1 MSAKTRLFL
10 TIERL
15 KNLMYDPQMRF
26 PFWEQFFPLLGD
38 ANSVDID
45 LGVLSELINEA
56 AVAAE
61 NLLLTQGGAI
71 YSQYLYGANAA
82 PAASAAATATNRLP
96 VRRAAASAPTIIDTK
111 KYTTFADKTMNYFVS
126 AGTTSV
132 SFRVKDLIMLYVYV
146 SHTPKYRPLFDFMEA
161 ILFRKEKECMPVVSS
176 EVSSILLDNLRD
188 LTGITNVR
196 LDYESLMNVNVAVQR
211 AANNELSKYP
221 LIKVR
226 DYITNVNVYDKVTEP
241 CKAFG
246 DKFQLLL
253 AQKPMNFVDA
263 SDYTIT
269 FGANPVIIEN
279 VAISIEKSSDMNRM
293 VFNAINN
300 IFINTVEQCASENI
314 KFDVDDYNRRFRIM
328 ERARESSRNNYV
340 EKVAVGDVVARKRIK
355 TNPTTT
361 LSSELKRYKSNKFL
375 EE

>member
-1 MSAKTRLFL
+1 M

-15 KNLMYDPQMRF
+15 KNAMDDPQMRF

-38 ANSVDID
+38 AATVDID
-45 LGVLSELINEA
+45 LSVLSELINEA

-61 NLLLTQGGAI
+61 NLLLTQGGAV
-71 YSQYLYGANAA
+71 YSQYLYGNASNARALA
-82 PAASAAATATNRLP
+82 PNRLP
-96 VRRAAASAPTIIDTK
+96 ARRALGGAVTSAVVDTK
-111 KYTTFADKTMNYFVS
+111 KYATFADKTMNHFVS
-126 AGTTSV
+126 AGATSA

-146 SHTPKYRPLFDFMEA
+146 SHMPKYRPLFDFLEG
-161 ILFRKEKECMPVVSS
+161 ILFRKEKECMPAVTS
-176 EVSSILLDNLRD
+176 ETSALLLDNLRD

-196 LDYESLMNVNVAVQR
+196 LDYEALMNVNVAVQR

-221 LIKVR
+221 MIRVR
-226 DYITNVNVYDKVTEP
+226 DYISKVNVYEKVTDP

-246 DKFQLLL
+246 DKFQRLL

-269 FGANPVIIEN
+269 FGANPVVIEN
-279 VAISIEKSSDMNRM
+279 VAVNIEKSSDMNRM

-300 IFINTVEQCASENI
+300 IFINTVEQCAAENI
-314 KFDVDDYNRRFRIM
+314 KFDVVDYNRRFRVM
-328 ERARESSRNNYV
+328 ERARESARNNCV
-340 EKVAVGDVVARKRIK
+340 EKVAVGDVVARKRLK

-361 LSSELKRYKSNKFL
+361 PCEFKRTTNRTNF
-375 EE
+375 